1 MVLYVILISATFCV
15 TEKQCKLVFGNV
27 VMLCRQKSVANDT
40 KVIGEP
46 RAISILTYHY
56 GISHSAAYTNTL
68 YKLPAKQ
75 KCQLVKQPNTNSNKN
90 VDLKKFFAEKKIVTL
105 AQHRTMYAHSKHST
119 ILFLLLFFILSNFV
133 SFDMN
138 TAYKSNNIYIKTIK
152 IQTVTLILGAFLFPI
167 RSIASKFFV
176 FLLFFPSLFFPSIF
190 FLMLHFVT

>member
-1 MVLYVILISATFCV
+1 
-15 TEKQCKLVFGNV
+15 
-27 VMLCRQKSVANDT
+27 
-40 KVIGEP
+40 
-46 RAISILTYHY
+46 
-56 GISHSAAYTNTL
+56 
-68 YKLPAKQ
+68 
-75 KCQLVKQPNTNSNKN
+75 
-90 VDLKKFFAEKKIVTL
+90 
-105 AQHRTMYAHSKHST
+105 MYAHSKHST

-190 FLMLHFVT
+190 FLMLHFVTWGKYVFYFFHAKLFMLSNFNKLYDFVAVEKVYLFSVNYSVSNPAVYMCAYVRTFCKCNFCYTEI